1 MENENKIIK
10 NTSKEDSTL
19 IDNNTLSINE
29 IITKIGVLS
38 KNENPYQVS
47 KEIEDLKS
55 IFYVK
60 LKEENQQKILS
71 KDLHDDKDKEEIPKE
86 ELHPLEIK
94 FKAVFNTYR
103 KIKAEFRNKKEK
115 EEKQNLKTKRQIIED
130 IDTLSKEQES
140 IKVTFEKFK
149 VLQQKWKNTGHVPI
163 TANND
168 LWQSYHHHI
177 ELFYDFIKL
186 NNDLRD
192 LDFQRNLEEKTT
204 ICEKAESL
212 LKEKSINK
220 AHNKLQ
226 ELHEHWRNVGPV
238 EKKQRESIWKRFQ
251 KISKVINKKRNN
263 YFLEKKEKD
272 LIRLEEKKIIS
283 TKISLLASEKKTTHN
298 EWQEASNECHKLKEE
313 WKSLGGLNKEYNKLA
328 WKKFRES
335 LTNFYETKKAF
346 YKQKK
351 EISKQNLKKK
361 LVICERAEKIKN
373 STDWKE
379 TTKKLINLQNEWEKT
394 GFTSTKKS
402 NEIWKRFR
410 TACDTFFKAKKSYY
424 KNVEKKQEEAYKEK
438 EKLIKQLKT
447 FKTSSNSK
455 KDIEKL
461 HNFNSKWEK
470 IGYVPKNKIN
480 INDEFLELLNIKFTE
495 LGLNKKELEKEQY
508 KNKISS
514 IRGNTKA
521 IDSEQKSIKN
531 KIEHLQKE
539 IIQYEN
545 NIEFFGSGKATKP
558 LLDQAYKKINNVKS
572 DIENLKQKIELLN
585 KA

>member
-1 MENENKIIK
+1 MPFNLKDIA
-10 NTSKEDSTL
+10 DQL
-19 IDNNTLSINE
+19 NNIQGSGNDKQESARLLE
-29 IITKIGVLS
+29 R
-38 KNENPYQVS
+38 
-47 KEIEDLKS
+47 
-55 IFYVK
+55 
-60 LKEENQQKILS
+60 
-71 KDLHDDKDKEEIPKE
+71 LHDLQSLLQDVKELENRVSSIQSAQKSNESEFPEKINIDSSPFKNIAESFRERIKDFESDK
-86 ELHPLEIK
+86 
-94 FKAVFNTYR
+94 T
-103 KIKAEFRNKKEK
+103 NK
-115 EEKQNLKTKRQIIED
+115 QLMGG
-130 IDTLSKEQES
+130 
-140 IKVTFEKFK
+140 
-149 VLQQKWKNTGHVPI
+149 QKWVRLIKEVKNQLDTS
-163 TANND
+163 TSD
-168 LWQSYHHHI
+168 LQ
-177 ELFYDFIKL
+177 
-186 NNDLRD
+186 
-192 LDFQRNLEEKTT
+192 
-204 ICEKAESL
+204 
-212 LKEKSINK
+212 
-220 AHNKLQ
+220 
-226 ELHEHWRNVGPV
+226 
-238 EKKQRESIWKRFQ
+238 
-251 KISKVINKKRNN
+251 
-263 YFLEKKEKD
+263 
-272 LIRLEEKKIIS
+272 
-283 TKISLLASEKKTTHN
+283 
-298 EWQEASNECHKLKEE
+298 EE
-313 WKSLGGLNKEYNKLA
+313 WKSLGSLNKEYNKLA

-351 EISKQNLKKK
+351 EVSKQNLKKK

-424 KNVEKKQEEAYKEK
+424 KNVEKEQEEADKEK

-480 INDEFLELLNIKFTE
+480 INDEFMKILNIKFTE

-521 IDSEQKSIKN
+521 IDSEQKSIRN

-558 LLDQAYKKINNVKS
+558 LLEQAYKKINNVKS
-572 DIENLKQKIELLN
+572 DIESLKQKIELLN